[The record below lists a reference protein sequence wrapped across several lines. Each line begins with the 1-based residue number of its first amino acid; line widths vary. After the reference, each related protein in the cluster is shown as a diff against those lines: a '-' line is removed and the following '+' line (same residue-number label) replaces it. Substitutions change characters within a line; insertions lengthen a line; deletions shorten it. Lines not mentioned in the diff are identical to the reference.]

1 MPFMQQGDVEVA
13 YDVIGSADGQPWVI
27 TPGGRFSKDYGG
39 VREMAQALADRGK
52 KVLVYDRLNCGES
65 AVAFRGSSESELQ
78 ADSLAELLRQLEFGP
93 TVIVGGSGGARISLL
108 TAARHADVTAALAI
122 WWISGGVYG
131 LMNLGLVYNAP
142 SIVAAWHGDMAAV
155 ADLETWREPVS
166 RNPRNRQ
173 RFLDQDPA
181 EFRATMERWMHVY
194 CACGDPVVPG
204 LTDEQVR
211 DMRIPILVFRSGESD
226 PHHPRATSERLASR
240 LPGARLVE
248 PPWGDREWLDR
259 VDAAQQGGAL
269 FERWHLLVPQLVE
282 WTYAE
287 LSG

>member
-1 MPFMQQGDVEVA
+1 MPFMQQGDLEIA
-13 YDVIGSADGQPWVI
+13 YDIIGPEDGQPWVI

-39 VREMAQALADRGK
+39 VREMAQALADRGR

-65 AVAFRGSSESELQ
+65 AVSFHGPSESEIQ
-78 ADSLAELLRQLEFGP
+78 ADSMAELLRQLGFGP

-108 TAARHADVTAALAI
+108 AAARHPDVAAGLAV

-131 LMNLGLVYNAP
+131 LMNLGIVYNAP
-142 SIVAAWHGDMAAV
+142 SIMAAWGGRMEDVAALD
-155 ADLETWREPVS
+155 TWQEVVT
-166 RNPRNRQ
+166 RNPRNHQ

-181 EFRATMERWMHVY
+181 VFRETMERWMHAY

-204 LTDEQVR
+204 LTDEQAR
-211 DMRIPILVFRSGESD
+211 SMTIPIMVFRSGASD
-226 PHHPRATSERLASR
+226 PHHPRETSETVAAR

-259 VDAAQQGGAL
+259 TEAAQRGGAL
-269 FERWHLLVPQLVE
+269 FDRWHLLVPQRVE
-282 WTYAE
+282 WADETIK
-287 LSG
+287 